1 MQWVS
6 KHISDKRIVT
16 TSPFVSFMKCDSIK
30 DNAGVY
36 LFVDKNQEVKFIG
49 KAGDGEMIAAI
60 NKAIEEGNKTL
71 GTIRVKALYTD
82 SDDNAL
88 GLKKDLVSIYRP
100 ANNFK

>member
-6 KHISDKRIVT
+6 KHISDQRIVT
-16 TSPFVSFMKCDSIK
+16 TSAFVSLKKCDTIK

-36 LFVDKNQEVKFIG
+36 LFVDKDQDVKFIG

-60 NKAIEEGNKTL
+60 NKAINETNKTL
-71 GTIRVKALYTD
+71 GTVRLKALYTD
-82 SDDNAL
+82 SDESAL
-88 GLKKDLVSIYRP
+88 SLKKDLLGIYRP